1 MLRPESVIDLSMR
14 LSEETPVYPGDP
26 SVHVEVTSTFE
37 EAGFLNTRL
46 SLGAHNGTHIDA
58 EAHMI
63 PGGRTLNQYPLSR
76 FHGRGVLLDVRGG
89 AGSLDLREV
98 VVDSRSVVLL
108 WTGLSDARYEPDY
121 YTKVPDLPMDLVEH
135 LIAADV
141 KMVGIDAG
149 SIDEEPYPIHKA
161 LLSHG
166 ILIAENL
173 VGLSVLAARPFTVWA
188 LPLNVEVEACPARV
202 LARVDQTEPLTEPQ
216 PEPAA

>member
-14 LSEETPVYPGDP
+14 LNEETPVYPGDP
-26 SVHVEVTSTFE
+26 SVQVDVTSSFE

-46 SLGAHNGTHIDA
+46 TLGAHNGTHIDA

-63 PGGRTLNQYPLSR
+63 RGGRTLNEYPLSR

-89 AGSLDLREV
+89 AGALDLSEV

-121 YTKVPDLPMDLVEH
+121 YAKIPDLTMELVEH

-149 SIDEEPYPIHKA
+149 SIDGEPYEIHKA

-173 VGLSVLAARPFTVWA
+173 VGLSTLVSRAFTVWA

-202 LARVDQTEPLTEPQ
+202 LARVDQTEP
-216 PEPAA
+216 AS